1 MKKFLKKRLLLKKYK
16 QLLIKIKIMKQKNTQ
31 QQKPSLFFVNKDKEA
46 LFSKKNRALLS
57 DPMDDNNPITV
68 QVLGVCSALAIT
80 VQLEPALVMTF
91 SVIVVMAA
99 SNVIISLLRNLIP
112 NRIRIIVQLVVVAA
126 MVVLVDQVLKAF
138 AYDVYKQLSI
148 FIGLIITNCIVMG
161 RLEAFALAN
170 TPWKSFLDG
179 IGNAAGYGVILIIVA
194 FFRELLGSGKL
205 LGYQIV
211 PDSLYAMGYEN
222 NGLMLL
228 SPMALITVG
237 IFIWIQRSRNR
248 KLIEKN

>member
-1 MKKFLKKRLLLKKYK
+1 MAKEN
-16 QLLIKIKIMKQKNTQ
+16 QPN
-31 QQKPSLFFVNKDKEA
+31 QKPTLFFVNKEKEP

-68 QVLGVCSALAIT
+68 QVLGICSALAIT
-80 VQLEPALVMTF
+80 VQLKPAIVMSI
-91 SVIVVMAA
+91 SVIAVMAA

-138 AYDVYKQLSI
+138 AYDVYKELSI

-161 RLEAFALAN
+161 RLEAFALGN
-170 TPWKSFLDG
+170 GVWKSFLDG
-179 IGNAAGYGVILIIVA
+179 IGNAAGYGFILIAVA

-205 LGYQIV
+205 LGIQII
-211 PDSLYAMGYEN
+211 PDAAYAMGYEN

-237 IFIWIQRSRNR
+237 IFIWIQRARNR

>member
-1 MKKFLKKRLLLKKYK
+1 MSSKNKNKK
-16 QLLIKIKIMKQKNTQ
+16 
-31 QQKPSLFFVNKDKEA
+31 PVVLFVKEEKEP

-57 DPMDDNNPITV
+57 DPLDDNNPITV
-68 QVLGVCSALAIT
+68 QVLGICSALAIT
-80 VQLEPALVMTF
+80 VQLKPAIVMSI
-91 SVIVVMAA
+91 SVMAVMAA

-112 NRIRIIVQLVVVAA
+112 NRIRIIVQLVVVAS
-126 MVVLVDQVLKAF
+126 MVILVDQVLRAY
-138 AYDVYKQLSI
+138 AYDVSKELSI

-161 RLEAFALAN
+161 RLEAFALGN
-170 TPWKSFLDG
+170 GVWKSFLDG
-179 IGNAAGYGVILIIVA
+179 VGNAAGYGFILIVVA

-205 LGYQIV
+205 LGYQVI
-211 PDSLYAMGYEN
+211 PDALYEMGYEN

-237 IFIWIQRSRNR
+237 VFIWIQRARNR